1 MPELTTKT
9 PGATSLPRRRTPP
22 GPHGHP
28 LLGSAPD
35 MQRDRLGFLLRLTQQ
50 YGDVSL
56 MRFLIWP
63 AYLVN
68 HPHDVKRVLQE
79 NHRNYNKDIFT
90 YKVFHPFLGK
100 GLLTNDGSSWLHQ
113 RRLIQPTFHRKNLAT
128 FGTLMTGTTV
138 AMLERWQSKA
148 SRGESLDVF
157 NEMMRLTQ
165 RIVGQA
171 LFSIDLD
178 NETDTVGQ
186 AVTTLSE
193 LLSGYIYAPFPP
205 LSVPTSRN
213 RRMQAATRTLD
224 NMVYS
229 LINERHRR
237 AGDTNE
243 EAVDLLSLLLSVR
256 DEETGQGMN
265 DKQVRDEVIT
275 LLVAGHETTS
285 NLLTWTWYLLS
296 QHPEVEQR
304 LHAEVDKV
312 LGGQLP
318 TVEKLSELRYTHMV
332 LEETLRLYPPAWIF
346 SRKIIADDE
355 LGGYDIPKN
364 SMILLS
370 PYTTHRH
377 PAFWEDP
384 EEFDPERFTPERSAG
399 RPHYAYFPF
408 GGGPRMCIGS
418 SFAMMEAQLVL
429 ACIAQRYSLRLVPDH
444 LVEPEAL
451 VTLRPKHGLPM
462 LLQDV

>member
-9 PGATSLPRRRTPP
+9 PEARSLPHRRMPP
-22 GPHGHP
+22 GPRGRL

-35 MQRDRLGFLLRLTQQ
+35 MQSNRLGFLLNLTRQ
-50 YGDVSL
+50 YGDVSS
-56 MRFLIWP
+56 MRFVIWP
-63 AYLVN
+63 SYLIN
-68 HPHDVKRVLQE
+68 HPQDVKRVLQE
-79 NHRNYNKDIFT
+79 NHRNYNKDVFT

-113 RRLIQPTFHRKNLAT
+113 RRLIQPTFHRKHLAT
-128 FGTLMTGTTV
+128 FGTLMTGATTS
-138 AMLERWQSKA
+138 MLERWQGKA
-148 SRGESLDVF
+148 SSGESLDIF

-165 RIVGQA
+165 RIVGQT

-224 NMVYS
+224 NMVYR
-229 LINERHRR
+229 LINERRQQP
-237 AGDTNE
+237 GDTNE
-243 EAVDLLSLLLSVR
+243 QAVDLLSLLLSMR

-265 DKQVRDEVIT
+265 DKQMRDEVIT

-296 QHPEVEQR
+296 QHPEVERR
-304 LHAEVDKV
+304 LHAEVDRV

-318 TVEKLSELRYTHMV
+318 TVEKLSELRYTHMI

-346 SRKIIADDE
+346 SRKAIADDK
-355 LGGYDIPKN
+355 LGGYDISKN
-364 SMILLS
+364 SMVILS

-377 PAFWEDP
+377 PDFWENP
-384 EEFDPERFTPERSAG
+384 EQFDPERFTPERSAK

-408 GGGPRMCIGS
+408 GGSPRMCIGS
-418 SFAMMEAQLVL
+418 NFAMMEAQLIL
-429 ACIAQRYSLRLVPDH
+429 TTIAQRYSLRLLPDH
-444 LVEPEAL
+444 PVEPEAL
-451 VTLRPKHGLPM
+451 ITLRPKYGLPM
-462 LLQDV
+462 FLQDV

>member
-1 MPELTTKT
+1 
-9 PGATSLPRRRTPP
+9 
-22 GPHGHP
+22 
-28 LLGSAPD
+28 
-35 MQRDRLGFLLRLTQQ
+35 
-50 YGDVSL
+50 
-56 MRFLIWP
+56 
-63 AYLVN
+63 
-68 HPHDVKRVLQE
+68 
-79 NHRNYNKDIFT
+79 
-90 YKVFHPFLGK
+90 
-100 GLLTNDGSSWLHQ
+100 
-113 RRLIQPTFHRKNLAT
+113 
-128 FGTLMTGTTV
+128 
-138 AMLERWQSKA
+138 
-148 SRGESLDVF
+148 
-157 NEMMRLTQ
+157 
-165 RIVGQA
+165 
-171 LFSIDLD
+171 
-178 NETDTVGQ
+178 
-186 AVTTLSE
+186 
-193 LLSGYIYAPFPP
+193 
-205 LSVPTSRN
+205 
-213 RRMQAATRTLD
+213 
-224 NMVYS
+224 MVYS
-229 LINERHRR
+229 LINERHRQ

-304 LHAEVDKV
+304 VHAEVDKV

-318 TVEKLSELRYTHMV
+318 AVEKLSELRYTHMV

-364 SMILLS
+364 GMILLS

-418 SFAMMEAQLVL
+418 SFAMMEAQLIL
-429 ACIAQRYSLRLVPDH
+429 ATIVQRYSLRLVPGH